1 MVGAGRVE
9 FDTLVHKT
17 LFTTTI
23 ICSCVEKNLSN
34 CLFSVHK
41 PLFKTL
47 GHCLSYLKSYISIL
61 VVLT

>member
-23 ICSCVEKNLSN
+23 ICSCVEKYLSN
-34 CLFSVHK
+34 FLYSVHK

-47 GHCLSYLKSYISIL
+47 GHCLSYLKAYY
-61 VVLT
+61 